1 MQKKL
6 FEENDVKME
15 IVYEGTT
22 FTITR
27 AVLEYNGRKF
37 VGEGVSRRSWQD
49 APDPE
54 LGRFISHG
62 RAIKALV
69 KKIKGEKIHHNLMG

>member
-1 MQKKL
+1 MQKL
-6 FEENDVKME
+6 FDEKDAKME

-27 AVLEYNGRKF
+27 AVLEYQGRKF

>member
-1 MQKKL
+1 MEKL
-6 FEENDVKME
+6 LFLEKDVKFDL
-15 IVYEGTT
+15 VYEGTS

-27 AVLEYNGRKF
+27 AVVEYNGRRF

-49 APDPE
+49 APNPE
-54 LGRFISHG
+54 LGQSISHG
-62 RAIKALV
+62 RAVKALI

>member
-1 MQKKL
+1 MESL
-6 FEENDVKME
+6 FDEKDIKFDL
-15 IVYEGTT
+15 IYEGTT

-27 AVLEYNGRKF
+27 AVLEYKGRRF

-62 RAIKALV
+62 RAVKALA

>member
-1 MQKKL
+1 MESL
-6 FEENDVKME
+6 FDEKD
-15 IVYEGTT
+15 IRFDLVYEGTS

-27 AVLEYNGRKF
+27 AVLEYKGRRF

-49 APDPE
+49 APNPE
-54 LGRFISHG
+54 LGKFISHG
-62 RAIKALV
+62 RAVKALI

>member
-1 MQKKL
+1 MKKL
-6 FEENDVKME
+6 FDEADAKVEL
-15 IVYEGTT
+15 IYEGTT

-49 APDPE
+49 APDCE
-54 LGRFISHG
+54 LGRFISRG
-62 RAIKALV
+62 RAIKSLI
-69 KKIKGEKIHHNLMG
+69 KKISGEKIHHNLMG